1 MMTGLDLSHSE
12 SSNLVEAIRLGSAA
26 FDESGISTERIGSA
40 PLSMIGLIGLGGDEA
55 ERNRLVEL
63 AGGKRDA
70 TELARERLRVLIML
84 SNGLMRNYQM
94 IGKLLGRGY
103 TSNQEP
109 RYWIT
114 NVMNSTDSS

>member
-40 PLSMIGLIGLGGDEA
+40 PLSMIGLIGLIGLGGDEA
-55 ERNRLVEL
+55 ERNRLVEQ

-84 SNGLMRNYQM
+84 SNGSMRN
-94 IGKLLGRGY
+94 
-103 TSNQEP
+103 
-109 RYWIT
+109 
-114 NVMNSTDSS
+114 

>member
-1 MMTGLDLSHSE
+1 MTGLDLSHSE

-114 NVMNSTDSS
+114 NVMNTTDPS